1 MITEQKIK
9 IYRKYQGDIDGI
21 ARGGRKSEK
30 DLFEE
35 DDWYLIDNVLQDI
48 EMINKGLCSADYK
61 KKKIENTVQKNFDN
75 KAIDLLKKMINNSE
89 QYKNIVK

>member
-35 DDWYLIDNVLQDI
+35 DDWYLIDNVL
-48 EMINKGLCSADYK
+48 
-61 KKKIENTVQKNFDN
+61 
-75 KAIDLLKKMINNSE
+75 
-89 QYKNIVK
+89 